1 MNLIDLLVKTN
12 NTKIIMLVLD
22 GLGGLPDDIN
32 GKTELEQAFTPH
44 LDQIAKEGAVGQVI
58 PIQTGVTPGSG
69 PAHLALFGYDPLDV
83 DIGRGIL
90 EAYGVGM
97 QVGARDVAI
106 RGNFCTVD
114 KNGILTDRRAGRI
127 TDEIAKPLVE
137 LLAEININGLNIDIR
152 HVNQYRF
159 AMVLRGDNL
168 SVNLEDT
175 DPQETGVRPLDPKPN
190 SANAKYTADLVG
202 KWIAEAGQVLGG
214 YEHANMV
221 TLRGYSHNPGLK
233 SFGQRYQLSAGCVAA
248 YPMYRGI
255 ARLVGMETI
264 EFDGV
269 NVADQFSAG
278 QRVLNSN
285 DCEFLF
291 VHVKQTDSYG
301 EDGNYDAKV
310 NAIEEVD
317 KTIST
322 LMQANPDVLVVTGDH
337 STPSRMQA
345 HSWHPVPFL
354 LWAPDTVRKDQASH
368 FGETE
373 CLSGG
378 LGTMHAKDVMSII
391 LAHSGRLKKYGA

>member
-1 MNLIDLLVKTN
+1 MSIIDSLVKTN

-22 GLGGLPDDIN
+22 GLGGLPNDFN
-32 GKTELEQAFTPH
+32 GKTELEQAVTPH
-44 LDQIAKEGAVGQVI
+44 LDNIAKEGVLGQVI
-58 PIQTGVTPGSG
+58 PVQTGVTPGSG
-69 PAHLALFGYDPLDV
+69 PAHLALFGYDPLNV

-97 QVGARDVAI
+97 QVREKDVAI

-114 KNGILTDRRAGRI
+114 KNGIVTDRRAGRI
-127 TDEIAKPLVE
+127 TDEMAKPLVK
-137 LLAEININGLNIDIR
+137 LLAEIKIDGLSIDIR

-159 AMVLRGDNL
+159 AMVLRGDGLSANL
-168 SVNLEDT
+168 DDT
-175 DPQETGVRPLDPKPN
+175 DPQEIGVRTFDPKPN
-190 SANAKYTADLVG
+190 SESAKHTADLIK
-202 KWIAEAGQVLGG
+202 KWIVEARQVLGG
-214 YEHANMV
+214 YENANMV

-233 SFGQRYQLSAGCVAA
+233 SFGERYQLSAGCVAV

-269 NVADQFSAG
+269 SPVDQFSTG
-278 QRVLNSN
+278 KRVINSN
-285 DCEFLF
+285 DYDFLF

-301 EDGNYDAKV
+301 EDGNYDKKV

-317 KTIST
+317 KAIST

-354 LWAPDTVRKDQASH
+354 LWAPETVRQDQANQ

-378 LGTMHAKDVMSII
+378 LGTMHAKDIMSMI